1 MSNFSKCLAPD
12 IVVTSLQEVGEHKL
26 WDLEPVCE
34 HDDGLILE
42 CAEELFFNSLLF
54 FSEEN
59 RDVFERSIDQKSLP
73 SPVKVY

>member
-1 MSNFSKCLAPD
+1 M
-12 IVVTSLQEVGEHKL
+12 

-42 CAEELFFNSLLF
+42 CAEKLLFNSLLF

-59 RDVFERSIDQKSLP
+59 RDVFERSIDQKSLS